1 MEYGQGVGV
10 HERPEWGEVDGE
22 RIDQHEFARPGNLE
36 QCDLGPIRAFAVE
49 LRVEGVPGL
58 IEQLLDDR
66 RELGFG
72 VDETMWSHGFRRRLT
87 TTGHTDHGELR
98 ATTLPSRAFP
108 DAGERAGPR
117 LAGQSRSLEAAC
129 GTHRSETLA
138 PTW

>member
-1 MEYGQGVGV
+1 MK
-10 HERPEWGEVDGE
+10 
-22 RIDQHEFARPGNLE
+22 
-36 QCDLGPIRAFAVE
+36 

-58 IEQLLDDR
+58 NEQLLDDR

-72 VDETMWSHGFRRRLT
+72 VDETMWSHGFRRRLPT
-87 TTGHTDHGELR
+87 LGSMEPGELG
-98 ATTLPSRAFP
+98 ATTLPSWALL
-108 DAGERAGPR
+108 DAGEGAGPR

>member
-1 MEYGQGVGV
+1 MEDGEGVGV

-22 RIDQHEFARPGNLE
+22 RIDQHEFARPGDLD
-36 QCDLGPIRAFAVE
+36 QGDLGPIGAFAVK

-58 IEQLLDDR
+58 NEQLLDDR

-72 VDETMWSHGFRRRLT
+72 VDETMRSHGFRRRLPT
-87 TTGHTDHGELR
+87 PGSKEPGELC
-98 ATTLPSRAFP
+98 ATTLPSWALL